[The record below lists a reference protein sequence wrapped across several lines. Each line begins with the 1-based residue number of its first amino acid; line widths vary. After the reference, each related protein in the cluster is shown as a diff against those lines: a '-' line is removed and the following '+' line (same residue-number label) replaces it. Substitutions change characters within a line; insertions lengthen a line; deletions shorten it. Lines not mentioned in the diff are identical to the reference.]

1 MAEDKSKTVIV
12 KDRAKAFL
20 TSKPEE
26 ETVAAIRPLPGKT
39 TARTSQSLP
48 KTGQKPMQKASE
60 IVAAIRKGEISA
72 PDSVKAGGTS
82 LSDQAKAPAEKKAP
96 MVSQG
101 TTENINRKNK
111 LVEDNKVK
119 KIPACKMA
127 EPMKRPADD
136 TLIIAGRVTAA
147 GKKIQTPVAVAKP
160 EAKPA
165 VAKVEVKEAS
175 AKEAVKEA
183 AKPVAKKAEPKKEAA
198 KPVAKK
204 AEPKKEVAK
213 PVAKKAEPK
222 KEAAKPVAK
231 KAEPKKETAK
241 PAAKKAEPKKE
252 TAKPAAVRKNT
263 YIQYQNNTFEEAE
276 LIAKAEKI
284 WTGELKKKAADL
296 KSLKLYVKP
305 QERMVYC
312 VYNEKETASFAI

>member
-26 ETVAAIRPLPGKT
+26 ETVASRPLPGKT

-60 IVAAIRKGEISA
+60 IAAAIRKGEISA
-72 PDSVKAGGTS
+72 PESVKTDGAS
-82 LSDQAKAPAEKKAP
+82 PSDQVKAPAEKKAP

-101 TTENINRKNK
+101 TITGNINRKNK

-147 GKKIQTPVAVAKP
+147 GKKIQTPVAAAKP

-165 VAKVEVKEAS
+165 VAKAEVKEEP
-175 AKEAVKEA
+175 AKEAVKEVV
-183 AKPVAKKAEPKKEAA
+183 KPVAKKAEPKKEAA
-198 KPVAKK
+198 KPVDKK
-204 AEPKKEVAK
+204 AEPKKEAAK
-213 PVAKKAEPK
+213 SVDKKAEPK
-222 KEAAKPVAK
+222 KEAAKPVVK
-231 KAEPKKETAK
+231 KAETKKETAK
-241 PAAKKAEPKKE
+241 
-252 TAKPAAVRKNT
+252 TAAVRKNT
-263 YIQYQNNTFEEAE
+263 YIQYQNNTFEEAD
-276 LIAKAEKI
+276 LVAKAEKI

>member
-60 IVAAIRKGEISA
+60 IAAAIRKGEISA

-204 AEPKKEVAK
+204 AEPKKEATK

-222 KEAAKPVAK
+222 KEV
-231 KAEPKKETAK
+231 AK

-276 LIAKAEKI
+276 LVVKAEKI

>member
-26 ETVAAIRPLPGKT
+26 ETVVAIRPLPGKT

-60 IVAAIRKGEISA
+60 IAAAIRKGEISA

-147 GKKIQTPVAVAKP
+147 GKKIQTPVAATKP
-160 EAKPA
+160 VAKPA
-165 VAKVEVKEAS
+165 VVKAEVKEEP
-175 AKEAVKEA
+175 AKETVKEA
-183 AKPVAKKAEPKKEAA
+183 AKPVAKKAEPKKEAT

-204 AEPKKEVAK
+204 AEPKKEV
-213 PVAKKAEPK
+213 
-222 KEAAKPVAK
+222 
-231 KAEPKKETAK
+231 AK

-276 LIAKAEKI
+276 LVVKAEKI

>member
-12 KDRAKAFL
+12 KDRAKAVL

-26 ETVAAIRPLPGKT
+26 ETVVASRPLPGKT
-39 TARTSQSLP
+39 TARTSQSLS

-82 LSDQAKAPAEKKAP
+82 LSDQVKAPAEKKAP
-96 MVSQG
+96 MLSQG
-101 TTENINRKNK
+101 TTGNINRKNK

-147 GKKIQTPVAVAKP
+147 GKKIQTPVAAAKP

-165 VAKVEVKEAS
+165 VAKAEVKEEP
-175 AKEAVKEA
+175 AKE
-183 AKPVAKKAEPKKEAA
+183 VAKKAEPKKEAA

-204 AEPKKEVAK
+204 VEPKKET
-213 PVAKKAEPK
+213 AKKAEPK
-222 KEAAKPVAK
+222 KEAAKPSAK
-231 KAEPKKETAK
+231 KTEPKKETAK
-241 PAAKKAEPKKE
+241 SAV
-252 TAKPAAVRKNT
+252 VRKNT
-263 YIQYQNNTFEEAE
+263 YIQYQNNTFEEAD
-276 LIAKAEKI
+276 LVAKAEKI
-284 WTGELKKKAADL
+284 WTGDLKKKAAEL

>member
-39 TARTSQSLP
+39 TARTSQSMP

-60 IVAAIRKGEISA
+60 IAAAIRKGEISA

-204 AEPKKEVAK
+204 AEPKKEATK

-222 KEAAKPVAK
+222 KEV
-231 KAEPKKETAK
+231 AK

-276 LIAKAEKI
+276 LVVKAEKI

>member
-60 IVAAIRKGEISA
+60 IAAAIRKGEISA

-147 GKKIQTPVAVAKP
+147 GKKIQTPVAATKP
-160 EAKPA
+160 VAKPA
-165 VAKVEVKEAS
+165 VVKAEVKEEP
-175 AKEAVKEA
+175 AKETVKEA
-183 AKPVAKKAEPKKEAA
+183 AKPVAKKAEPKKEAT

-204 AEPKKEVAK
+204 AEPKKEV
-213 PVAKKAEPK
+213 
-222 KEAAKPVAK
+222 
-231 KAEPKKETAK
+231 AK

-276 LIAKAEKI
+276 LVVKAEKI

>member
-60 IVAAIRKGEISA
+60 IAAAIRKGEISA

-147 GKKIQTPVAVAKP
+147 GKKIQTPVAATKP
-160 EAKPA
+160 VAKPA
-165 VAKVEVKEAS
+165 VVKAEVKEEP
-175 AKEAVKEA
+175 AKETVKEA
-183 AKPVAKKAEPKKEAA
+183 AKPVAKKAEPKKEAT

-213 PVAKKAEPK
+213 PA
-222 KEAAKPVAK
+222 AK

-276 LIAKAEKI
+276 LVVKAEKI

>member
-60 IVAAIRKGEISA
+60 IAAAIRKGEISA

-204 AEPKKEVAK
+204 AEPKKEATK
-213 PVAKKAEPK
+213 PV
-222 KEAAKPVAK
+222 
-231 KAEPKKETAK
+231 
-241 PAAKKAEPKKE
+241 AKKAEPKKE

-276 LIAKAEKI
+276 LVVKAEKI